1 MARYLDP
8 KSDLVFKKIFG
19 THPNLLK
26 DFLNAILPLP
36 YDCSIESLSYLPT
49 ENTPEIPCLKHS
61 IVDVLCV
68 DNHDRTFIVEL
79 QLQWSKYFIQ
89 RMLFNTA
96 ATYVHQLQRAESYQ
110 HLSPFY
116 GLAVIDALFTDEEE
130 WFHHYR
136 MAKADDP
143 NKSLEEIQLVLIEL
157 PKLKPTT
164 VAEKKLAVLW
174 LRFLKETNDR
184 TEEVDA
190 ALLTMPSIKEA
201 LRLTE
206 VSAYNAAELRAY
218 NKNWDAIRS
227 EKTLLID
234 KFDEGLAKG
243 LAEGTSKVI
252 KNMHRSGFSIDQICT
267 AVGLPESEVQD
278 LISSI

>member
-36 YDCSIESLSYLPT
+36 HDCLIENLSYLPT
-49 ENTPEIPCLKHS
+49 ENVPEIPCLKHS
-61 IVDVLCV
+61 IVDVLCI
-68 DNHDRTFIVEL
+68 DNHQRTFIVEM
-79 QLQWSKYFIQ
+79 QLQWSRHFIQ

-96 ATYVHQLQRAESYQ
+96 ATYVHQLQKAQSYQ
-110 HLSPFY
+110 HLSPVY
-116 GLAVIDALFTDEEE
+116 GLAVIDAIFTDEEE

-136 MAKADDP
+136 MTKADNP
-143 NKSLEEIQLVLIEL
+143 NKSLEEIQLVLVEL

-174 LRFLKETNDR
+174 LQFLKETNDR
-184 TEEVDA
+184 TEEVDE
-190 ALLTMPSIKEA
+190 ALLTLPSIKEA

-218 NKNWDAIRS
+218 YKNWDAIRS

-234 KFDEGLAKG
+234 KF
-243 LAEGTSKVI
+243 AEGKAEGKAEVI
-252 KNMHRSGFSIDQICT
+252 KNMHESGFSTDQICN
-267 AVGLPESEVQD
+267 AVGLVETEV
-278 LISSI
+278 LEVISLMR